1 MKKIFLTRILSFAL
15 IGCETTS
22 DQVDSDLP
30 SVVDA
35 APFIEIYSALN
46 EAMNNKDIESATALF
61 NENAVWSFPNEVEV
75 EGVEAIGE
83 MLTTTTSIW
92 DNISNFN
99 EDDVLALEGTEDGE
113 TWNALM
119 AWGEQSYSNDD
130 ITITVPYHLFMAVYE
145 GKIQWLGGLYDRTKF
160 VEYYDQDPIK

>member
-1 MKKIFLTRILSFAL
+1 MKKLFFTLVLSFAL
-15 IGCETTS
+15 IGCEATS
-22 DQVDSDLP
+22 EQVDSDLP

-99 EDDVLALEGTEDGE
+99 EDDFLALEGTEDGE

-145 GKIQWLGGLYDRTKF
+145 GNIQWLGGLYDRNKF
-160 VEYYDQDPIK
+160 V